1 MLGLKRLLNLYKNKH
16 LYICIMILEDV
27 PIRIFRHLNAE
38 VDSLC
43 IMSVV
48 VLPGATPGTDSF
60 ILP

>member
-1 MLGLKRLLNLYKNKH
+1 
-16 LYICIMILEDV
+16 MILEDV

-48 VLPGATPGTDSF
+48 VLPGATPGTDFF
-60 ILP
+60 ILS